1 MPGRVPALEIM
12 INSMAIKECIIDPEK
27 TVEIPEYLEQGEVQ
41 YGMQTFDQAIMKLY
55 KRGMISFE
63 EAMAQASNPDDF
75 DLRLRGITGS
85 SDRWD
90 EEGSSSDDGLQHNHN
105 PDQLDANSDFTKY

>member
-1 MPGRVPALEIM
+1 MEL
-12 INSMAIKECIIDPEK
+12 NSTIRLFLLIVIGVILSIISRFFK
-27 TVEIPEYLEQGEVQ
+27 IPLLNW
-41 YGMQTFDQAIMKLY
+41 FLNN
-55 KRGMISFE
+55 FE

-90 EEGSSSDDGLQHNHN
+90 EEGESDHG
-105 PDQLDANSDFTKY
+105 